1 MLCVMAESVER
12 FPVPTSHAEDLKA
25 AARYLVRRME
35 ARPKGAKPDAFF
47 YKLLSKHQQVMG
59 ALWYLEHSQ
68 DDVAYVTSDERALIA
83 RVCAW
88 LHDNPDERTR
98 KTA

>member
-1 MLCVMAESVER
+1 MMCVLAESVER

-59 ALWYLEHSQ
+59 ALWYLEHSR

-98 KTA
+98 KPA

>member
-1 MLCVMAESVER
+1 MKLVFAEGAER

-35 ARPKGAKPDAFF
+35 AQPKGAKPDAFF
-47 YKLLSKHQQVMG
+47 YKLLSKHQQVIG
-59 ALWYLEHSQ
+59 ALWYLEHARGQ
-68 DDVAYVTSDERALIA
+68 VAYVSADERALIA

-88 LHDNPDERTR
+88 LHEHPEERTR

>member
-1 MLCVMAESVER
+1 MMCVMAESVER
-12 FPVPTSHAEDLKA
+12 FPVPTSHTEDLKA

-35 ARPKGAKPDAFF
+35 AQPKGAKPDAFF

-59 ALWYLEHSQ
+59 ALWYLEHSR
-68 DDVAYVTSDERALIA
+68 DDVAYVTSDERALVA

-88 LHDNPDERTR
+88 LQAHPEERTG
-98 KTA
+98 KSA